1 MMQQADPNWQ
11 NVIFTG
17 SRWDL
22 AVILLRGYALMI
34 PTIGLNRF
42 WLNTRKRRF
51 YWGNTEIGGDTLE
64 YSGDARQL
72 LLGFLMALAV
82 FLPLYGV
89 FFFLSTQSVETIIV
103 GYGTVAVL
111 IWFLQGYA
119 QYRAR
124 DFRLS
129 RTLWRGI
136 RFDQTGSAL
145 VYGLRRFFWWLLN
158 LATLGLAYPFMAAN
172 LWSYR
177 YRHSWYGDR
186 QFSFIGSW
194 RQLALPYYLTWLA
207 TTIIAVIALV
217 IADGAGLIE
226 APLDAAPDAF
236 LQLLPL
242 ALAVLVLVTLYRA
255 SEMTRMFSS
264 VRLGDAALTLRLPAF
279 GLLGQ
284 YGLFALGL
292 AAAYVVL
299 ALGGFMILSVVA
311 ADAFASGTFD
321 LEALMA
327 SMQSSFASLL
337 AIITGY
343 LLVFAAFTFISELVL
358 GYGFWR
364 LMARGASISGID
376 SLSDIR
382 ARAEDKALA
391 GEGLADALNVGGY

>member
-1 MMQQADPNWQ
+1 MQQSEARQQ

-22 AVILLRGYALMI
+22 AVILLRGYLLMV

-51 YWGNTEIGGDTLE
+51 YWGNSEIGGDALE

-72 LLGFLMALAV
+72 LLGFMMALAV

-89 FFFLSTQSVETIIV
+89 FFYLSTQSVETIMI
-103 GYGTVAVL
+103 GYGAVAVL

-136 RFDQTGSAL
+136 RFDQTGSAWR
-145 VYGLRRFFWWLLN
+145 YGARRFFWWLLN

-177 YRHSWYGDR
+177 YRHTWYGDR
-186 QFSFIGSW
+186 QFSFTGSW
-194 RQLALPYYLTWLA
+194 RQLALPYYLTWLPVV
-207 TTIIAVIALV
+207 IIALTALV
-217 IADGAGLIE
+217 MADQSGLIE
-226 APLDAAPDAF
+226 APLEADPDGYLA
-236 LQLLPL
+236 LLF
-242 ALAVLVLVTLYRA
+242 LAVLALILVTLYRA

-264 VRLGDAALTLRLPAF
+264 IRLGEAALHLRLSAIR
-279 GLLGQ
+279 LLAQ
-284 YGLFALGL
+284 YGLFAVSLV
-292 AAAYVVL
+292 AASLVL
-299 ALGGFMILSVVA
+299 ALGGFVILGLVA
-311 ADAFASGTFD
+311 PEAFAGDSFD
-321 LEALMA
+321 LDMLLV
-327 SMQSSFASLL
+327 SMQSSVATLL

-343 LLVFAAFTFISELVL
+343 LLLFSAFTFVSELVL
-358 GYGFWR
+358 GYGFWH
-364 LMARGASISGID
+364 LVLRGATISGLD
-376 SLSDIR
+376 SLDDVH

>member
-1 MMQQADPNWQ
+1 MQQSEARQQ

-22 AVILLRGYALMI
+22 AVMLLRGYMLMV

-51 YWGNTEIGGDTLE
+51 YWGNSEIGGDALE

-72 LLGFLMALAV
+72 LLGFMMALAV

-89 FFFLSTQSVETIIV
+89 FFYLSTQSVETIMI
-103 GYGTVAVL
+103 GYGAVAVL

-136 RFDQTGSAL
+136 RLDQTGSAWR
-145 VYGLRRFFWWLLN
+145 YGARRFFWWLLN

-177 YRHSWYGDR
+177 YRHTWYGDR
-186 QFSFIGSW
+186 QFSFTGSW
-194 RQLALPYYLTWLA
+194 RQLALPYYLTWLPVM
-207 TTIIAVIALV
+207 IIALTALV
-217 IADGAGLIE
+217 MADQSGLIE
-226 APLDAAPDAF
+226 APLDADPDGY
-236 LQLLPL
+236 LGLLFL
-242 ALAVLVLVTLYRA
+242 ALLVLILVTLYRA

-264 VRLGDAALTLRLPAF
+264 IRLGGAALHLRLSAIR
-279 GLLGQ
+279 LLAQ
-284 YGLFALGL
+284 YGLFVISLV
-292 AAAYVVL
+292 AASLVL
-299 ALGGFMILSVVA
+299 ALGGFVILGLVA
-311 ADAFASGTFD
+311 PEAFAGDSFD
-321 LEALMA
+321 LDMLLA
-327 SMQSSFASLL
+327 SMQSSVATLL

-343 LLVFAAFTFISELVL
+343 LLLFSAFTFVSELVL
-358 GYGFWR
+358 GYGFWH
-364 LMARGASISGID
+364 LALRGATISGLD
-376 SLSDIR
+376 TLDNVR